1 METSAARWAQGEFGG
16 AKLGDP
22 RWRGRL
28 VAMARQVARRPGG
41 KVAEV
46 FVRSAER
53 QGAYGL
59 LESDAVTSSAVQAA
73 MVDAAGRRC
82 AKDPFVFC
90 PVDGSSV
97 NLTDLG
103 RTKGFGS
110 IGARSRGARG
120 MKVISALALSP
131 QGVPHGLTA
140 QVWWA
145 RGKKVT
151 RHRRQRKT
159 RDKEIQHWLDAMEKS
174 RQVMAAQAPDTRV
187 WYQLDREGDAWPILE
202 QADSGAHWFTIR
214 AHHDRRVI
222 LPSGGKTYLRGLL
235 DLQRDVSGYSL
246 PVPAGPNRKAR
257 TANMRIRAC
266 TATLEF
272 QDRRIKRRFCKTV
285 NVVLAREQGTTPPGE
300 KPIEWLLLTNRPIE
314 TEEQLHEV
322 VFGYS
327 LRWRIEDFHR
337 AWKSGACR
345 VEDSQLRT
353 VPAAIKW
360 ATILAAV
367 AVRIERIKLLSRT
380 EPERPATDEFSDAEL
395 RAITLLRFEHSA
407 RQHYG
412 DGVVPTLAQ
421 ATRWLAEIGGYTGKS
436 SGGPPGTVTLTRG
449 LNDVTIMVKA
459 LHLKAIL

>member
-1 METSAARWAQGEFGG
+1 METSAAHWAQAEFGG
-16 AKLGDP
+16 AKLGDA
-22 RWRGRL
+22 RWRARL
-28 VAMARQVARRPGG
+28 VAMATLVARRPGG
-41 KVAEV
+41 RVSEV
-46 FVRSAER
+46 FVKSADR

-59 LESDAVTSSAVQAA
+59 LESDVVAESAVRAA
-73 MVDAAGRRC
+73 MFGAAARRC
-82 AKDPFVFC
+82 AEEPFVFC
-90 PVDGSSV
+90 PVDGSSL

-131 QGVPHGLTA
+131 QGVPLGLTA

-145 RGKKVT
+145 RGERAT
-151 RHRRQRKT
+151 RHRRLRKT
-159 RDKEIQHWLDAMEKS
+159 EDKEIGRWRDAMNQS
-174 RQVMAAQAPDTRV
+174 RQVISAEAPGTRV

-202 QADSGAHWFTIR
+202 QADAGEHWYTIR

-222 LPSGGKTYLRGLL
+222 LPSGGETYLRSLL
-235 DLQRDVSGYSL
+235 DLQRDLSGYSL
-246 PVPAGPNRKAR
+246 PVPARPTRAAR

-272 QDRRIKRRFCKTV
+272 RDRRTDRRFRKTV
-285 NVVLAREQGTTPPGE
+285 NVVLAREQGTTPAGE

-314 TEEQLHEV
+314 TEEQLHQV

-337 AWKSGACR
+337 AWKSGACG
-345 VEDSQLRT
+345 VEQSQLRT
-353 VPAAIKW
+353 VQATIKW

-407 RQHYG
+407 SQYYG

-421 ATRWLAEIGGYTGKS
+421 ATRWLGEIGGYTGKS

-449 LNDVTIMVKA
+449 LNEV
-459 LHLKAIL
+459 AIVVRTLQLTGLL